1 MCACSYE
8 RVEESAPSTPDT
20 VSEDEES
27 FEEKRDF
34 FGGDFDQYW
43 LAPLGRCFGMKQS
56 QVCNETRKTLVNEL
70 GNTSALHWAAD
81 ARNKAELFRYEDT
94 NCRHSTYPR
103 VDNLTF
109 YHSYHAMMMTAGR
122 LLSTHPQVEVRD
134 DWYEEKFSEWLTRHD
149 IARSD
154 GRWVADRRDPEPGS
168 RTDWPEHGQADEWL
182 KSMSIRD
189 FDRALYPSS
198 GLITIWGHWT
208 EVDVNHSETIS
219 VHSALVSPTTSSSLL
234 RAIQTVEHPH
244 DFRIPSA
251 DDDLEFDTP
260 PYLLKGWVQDQHQES
275 GIDNSDPWA
284 GNVRFPVPEPAAF
297 VVDLMNMST
306 DADRREWVLPSSPMP
321 VMRSH
326 TWGYFQENDRSEQA
340 TGVRLDATIS
350 FVIEF
355 LNATGK
361 DLVVEVEIQR
371 NARHQNYR
379 NRGEDELQYITPSNR
394 IFILKGDGTF
404 RTL

>member
-1 MCACSYE
+1 
-8 RVEESAPSTPDT
+8 
-20 VSEDEES
+20 
-27 FEEKRDF
+27 
-34 FGGDFDQYW
+34 
-43 LAPLGRCFGMKQS
+43 
-56 QVCNETRKTLVNEL
+56 
-70 GNTSALHWAAD
+70 
-81 ARNKAELFRYEDT
+81 
-94 NCRHSTYPR
+94 
-103 VDNLTF
+103 
-109 YHSYHAMMMTAGR
+109 
-122 LLSTHPQVEVRD
+122 
-134 DWYEEKFSEWLTRHD
+134 
-149 IARSD
+149 
-154 GRWVADRRDPEPGS
+154 
-168 RTDWPEHGQADEWL
+168 
-182 KSMSIRD
+182 
-189 FDRALYPSS
+189 
-198 GLITIWGHWT
+198 
-208 EVDVNHSETIS
+208 
-219 VHSALVSPTTSSSLL
+219 LVSPTTSSSLL

-251 DDDLEFDTP
+251 GDDLEFDTP

-326 TWGYFQENDRSEQA
+326 TWGYFQEKDRSEQA
-340 TGVRLDATIS
+340 TGVRLDATTS

-355 LNATGK
+355 LKATGK
-361 DLVVEVEIQR
+361 DLVVEVEIQK

-394 IFILKGDGTF
+394 IFILKGDGTV